1 MFDIL
6 AFSKRDVPTNI
17 ATNLLTPWF
26 FYICFELNLPHG
38 MNAAQI
44 SESALSYSFCKEVV
58 MTEAASRVSAEPFG
72 DRQKALAWGSSFA
85 TAASAL
91 IATTL

>member
-38 MNAAQI
+38 MNAAQM
-44 SESALSYSFCKEVV
+44 SESALLYYFCKEIV
-58 MTEAASRVSAEPFG
+58 MAEAASRVSA
-72 DRQKALAWGSSFA
+72 
-85 TAASAL
+85 
-91 IATTL
+91 